1 MVIVKRLLAF
11 VFLRI
16 IIESQNY
23 HDNYLKDIEFD
34 NIYITGQ
41 FRKIDAKRKSQE
53 KHTLLPL
60 KKIEKKKLV
69 DPLTLTP
76 LKSEREKVFSE
87 TFILLLEVLLAS
99 ILVLFD
105 RLFYEILDMIRRH
118 ARIDYL
124 QTGRHDL
131 TIDVRGNSENLYII

>member
-1 MVIVKRLLAF
+1 MR
-11 VFLRI
+11 
-16 IIESQNY
+16 
-23 HDNYLKDIEFD
+23 DIEFD
-34 NIYITGQ
+34 NIYITGH
-41 FRKIDAKRKSQE
+41 FRKIDARRKSQE

-60 KKIEKKKLV
+60 KKIEKEKLV
-69 DPLTLTP
+69 DPLSLKP
-76 LKSEREKVFSE
+76 LKSEREQLFSE
-87 TFILLLEVLLAS
+87 TIILILEILLAS

-131 TIDVRGNSENLYII
+131 TIDVKGK

>member
-1 MVIVKRLLAF
+1 MAF
-11 VFLRI
+11 VFLKI

-23 HDNYLKDIEFD
+23 HDKYLRDIEYD
-34 NIYITGQ
+34 NIYVTGH

-69 DPLTLTP
+69 DPLSLKP
-76 LKSEREKVFSE
+76 LKSEKEKIFSE
-87 TFILLLEVLLAS
+87 TLVLLLEILLAS
-99 ILVLFD
+99 ILILFD

-131 TIDVRGNSENLYII
+131 TIDIKGMKKQIYFIEI